1 MSSCKSRV
9 YEPIVFLRR
18 AGQPETNFNNR
29 PHSFKVLTPS
39 RTCVAYAR
47 VPEAVVPGPSKHLT

>member
-1 MSSCKSRV
+1 M
-9 YEPIVFLRR
+9 LRANLTLLVTLHR

-29 PHSFKVLTPS
+29 PHSFKVLAPS

-47 VPEAVVPGPSKHLT
+47 VPEEIVPGPEKHAM

>member
-1 MSSCKSRV
+1 MTLIPR
-9 YEPIVFLRR
+9 P

-29 PHSFKVLTPS
+29 PHSFKVMAPS

-47 VPEAVVPGPSKHLT
+47 VPEEIVPGPSGHAKA